1 MANLA
6 VARQRFQ
13 NIATVLVVIAAVAA
27 LLVFLPLRPSP
38 EQKEVELNA
47 AKLESKR
54 LESEVA
60 PLQGL
65 PDKLAKAR
73 TDISAFYQD
82 RFPDRFSTIPEV
94 LGKLSVEHG
103 VRLTDVKY
111 EAAETELAGLQ
122 QVTMDAGLSG
132 DYAKVVRFI
141 NALERSKTFFLI
153 DRITLGEEGDGGGD
167 VRLQIRIISVLRSRG
182 ASTSGLKPAGGR
194 T

>member
-6 VARQRFQ
+6 MARKRFQ
-13 NIATVLVVIAAVAA
+13 NVATVLGVIAAAAA
-27 LLVFLPLRPSP
+27 LVIFLPLRPSA
-38 EQKEVELNA
+38 EQKTLELNA
-47 AKLESKR
+47 AKLETKR

-60 PLQGL
+60 PLRGL
-65 PDKLAKAR
+65 PEKLTQAR
-73 TDISAFYQD
+73 TDISTFYRD
-82 RFPDRFSTIPEV
+82 RFPSRFSAIPET
-94 LGKLSVEHG
+94 LGELANEHG

-111 EAAETELAGLQ
+111 EAAETELTGLQ

-153 DRITLGEEGDGGGD
+153 DRITLGEEGTGGD
-167 VRLQIRIISVLRSRG
+167 VRLQIRIISVLRSGRV
-182 ASTSGLKPAGGR
+182 ATPSTKPPGGR